1 MDARLRETDFEYSHT
16 DAQGGGGRSF
26 VVWFIQMLVSEQL
39 LYAVTSTHKLNL
51 E

>member
-1 MDARLRETDFEYSHT
+1 MQDWEKKTEYSHT

-26 VVWFIQMLVSEQL
+26 VVRFIQMLVSEQL
-39 LYAVTSTHKLNL
+39 LHAVTSTHKLNL